1 MSRKENRKYTRK
13 NTGRSNLPLLIA
25 LGGFVLVAAALF
37 ALWKSGQPQQATVPV
52 EGAGQPSLKVDKE
65 EIDFGD
71 VKVGDQVSASF
82 TLTNV
87 GDKTLRFTED
97 PYIEVREGC

>member
-1 MSRKENRKYTRK
+1 MRRKKKRKYTQK
-13 NTGRSNLPLLIA
+13 NTGRSNLPLLLA

-37 ALWKSGQPQQATVPV
+37 AIWKSGQPQLANVPV
-52 EGAGQPSLKVDKE
+52 EVAGQPSLKVDKE

>member
-1 MSRKENRKYTRK
+1 MSRREKKKYGRKK
-13 NTGRSNLPLLIA
+13 TGKSNLPLLIV
-25 LGGFVLVAAALF
+25 LGGLVLIAAALF
-37 ALWKSGQPQQATVPV
+37 AVWKSGQPRLATVPV
-52 EGAGQPSLKVDKE
+52 EVAGQPSLKVDQQ

-87 GDKTLRFTED
+87 GDKTLRFTGE

>member
-1 MSRKENRKYTRK
+1 MSRKKNRKSTRK
-13 NTGRSNLPLLIA
+13 NTGRFNMPLLVA

-37 ALWKSGQPQQATVPV
+37 AVWKSGQPQPATVPV
-52 EGAGQPSLKVDKE
+52 EVAGQPSLKVDKE
-65 EIDFGD
+65 KIDFGD

>member
-1 MSRKENRKYTRK
+1 MSRRKKRRDSRKSTGQSNR
-13 NTGRSNLPLLIA
+13 PLLIV

-52 EGAGQPSLKVDKE
+52 EVTGQPSLKVDKE
-65 EIDFGD
+65 EIDFGE
-71 VKVGDQVSASF
+71 VKLGKRVDASF

-87 GDKTLRFTED
+87 GDETLRFTQE

>member
-1 MSRKENRKYTRK
+1 MSRKKDRKYTRK
-13 NTGRSNLPLLIA
+13 STGRSNLPLLIA
-25 LGGFVLVAAALF
+25 LGGFVLVAVAMF
-37 ALWKSGQPQQATVPV
+37 ALWKSGQPQQATLPV
-52 EGAGQPSLKVDKE
+52 EVAGQPSLKVDKE

-82 TLTNV
+82 TLTNI
-87 GDKTLRFTED
+87 GDKTLRFTDD